1 MNNEKNNMPY
11 WPLIFIVII
20 ISLYICWLFF
30 LYKKEDV
37 IEVTSLFI
45 GFISVFA
52 TGYGAYIGAK
62 ISGDNATNL
71 MKDQLILSEFEKN
84 SNNDIEFLQKFNN
97 IVHNFNLNNSIQDKD
112 IYLCIDNY
120 ILAKDEFDKLKTRGV
135 SRLIRYDYEIFKENY
150 DDEVAKIE
158 GFIRILNKKI
168 EEFTDEK
175 LNINLKDYAI
185 RVDGVDYKKVKEAL
199 VRNDELIQYMYAI
212 YEFDNENNSINTF
225 ISEFCR
231 YSTLELYNYMK
242 DNTEKEN
249 KKIIQISINI
259 LDNFNKLQFKSPK
272 DINEYVLEY
281 YKIRH

>member
-112 IYLCIDNY
+112 IYLRIDNY
-120 ILAKDEFDKLKTRGV
+120 ILARDEFDKLKTKGV

-158 GFIRILNKKI
+158 GFIRILDKKI

-199 VRNDELIQYMYAI
+199 VRNDELIQYKYTI
-212 YEFDNENNSINTF
+212 YKTDNENNSFTIF

-231 YSTLELYNYMK
+231 NSTLELYNYIK

-259 LDNFNKLQFKSPK
+259 LDNLNKLQFKSPK

>member
-1 MNNEKNNMPY
+1 MNNEKNNMLH

-62 ISGDNATNL
+62 ISGDNAANL

-97 IVHNFNLNNSIQDKD
+97 IVHNFNLNNSIQEKD
-112 IYLCIDNY
+112 IYLHIDNY
-120 ILAKDEFDKLKTRGV
+120 ILAKDEFDKLKTKGV
-135 SRLIRYDYEIFKENY
+135 SRLIRYDYEIFKDNY
-150 DDEVAKIE
+150 DDEIAKIE
-158 GFIRILNKKI
+158 GFIRMLNKKI
-168 EEFTDEK
+168 EDFTDEK

-185 RVDGVDYKKVKEAL
+185 IVDGVNYKKVKEAL
-199 VRNDELIQYMYAI
+199 VRNDELIQYMYTI
-212 YEFDNENNSINTF
+212 YVIDNENNNVNTF

-231 YSTLELYNYMK
+231 YSTLELYNYIK

-259 LDNFNKLQFKSPK
+259 LDNLNKLQFKSPK

>member
-112 IYLCIDNY
+112 IYLRIDNY
-120 ILAKDEFDKLKTRGV
+120 ILARDEFDKLKTKGV

-158 GFIRILNKKI
+158 GFIRILDKKI

-199 VRNDELIQYMYAI
+199 VRNDELIQYKYTI
-212 YEFDNENNSINTF
+212 YKTDNENNNFTIV

-231 YSTLELYNYMK
+231 NSTLELYNYIK

-259 LDNFNKLQFKSPK
+259 LDNLNKLQFKSPK

-281 YKIRH
+281 YKKRH

>member
-1 MNNEKNNMPY
+1 MNNEKNNMLY

-62 ISGDNATNL
+62 ISGDNAANL

-97 IVHNFNLNNSIQDKD
+97 IVHNFNLNNSIQEKD
-112 IYLCIDNY
+112 IYLHIDNY
-120 ILAKDEFDKLKTRGV
+120 ILAKDEFDKLKTKGV
-135 SRLIRYDYEIFKENY
+135 SRLIRYDYEIFKDNY
-150 DDEVAKIE
+150 DDEIAKIE
-158 GFIRILNKKI
+158 GFIRMLNKKI
-168 EEFTDEK
+168 EDFTDEK

-185 RVDGVDYKKVKEAL
+185 IVDGVNYKKVKEAL
-199 VRNDELIQYMYAI
+199 VRNDELIQYMYTI
-212 YEFDNENNSINTF
+212 YVIDNENNNVNTF

-231 YSTLELYNYMK
+231 YSTLELYNYIK
-242 DNTEKEN
+242 DNAEKEN

-259 LDNFNKLQFKSPK
+259 LDNLNKLQFKSPK
-272 DINEYVLEY
+272 DINEFVLEY

>member
-20 ISLYICWLFF
+20 TSLYICWLFF

-37 IEVTSLFI
+37 IEVTSLFV

-97 IVHNFNLNNSIQDKD
+97 IVYNFNLNNSIQDKD
-112 IYLCIDNY
+112 IYLRIDNY
-120 ILAKDEFDKLKTRGV
+120 ILAKDEFDKLKTKGV

-150 DDEVAKIE
+150 DDEVVKIE

-175 LNINLKDYAI
+175 LNINLKDYVI
-185 RVDGVDYKKVKEAL
+185 RIDGVDYKKVKEAL
-199 VRNDELIQYMYAI
+199 VRNDELIQYMYTI
-212 YEFDNENNSINTF
+212 YEIDNENNSNDPF
-225 ISEFCR
+225 ISECCR
-231 YSTLELYNYMK
+231 YSTLELYNYIK

-259 LDNFNKLQFKSPK
+259 LDNLNKLQFKSPK
-272 DINEYVLEY
+272 DINEFVLEY